1 MIYGIGTDTV
11 QISRMTKKWQ
21 RSGDDFARA
30 ILSTQEWDD
39 YLNCKDTQKAA
50 FLAKRFAAKEALA
63 KALRTGFRQPVFLN
77 NISILHNEHN
87 APYFAL
93 TDELQQ
99 WLNNKNIKNL
109 HLSISDEKEYAI
121 AFVVAEQ
128 S

>member
-11 QISRMTKKWQ
+11 QISRMAKKWQ

-39 YLNCKDTQKAA
+39 YLNCKDTQKSA

-99 WLNNKNIKNL
+99 WINDKNIKNL

-128 S
+128 

>member
-11 QISRMTKKWQ
+11 QISRMAKKWG

-30 ILSTQEWDD
+30 ILSIQEWDD

-93 TDELQQ
+93 TDKLQQ
-99 WLNNKNIKNL
+99 WINDRNIKNL

-128 S
+128 